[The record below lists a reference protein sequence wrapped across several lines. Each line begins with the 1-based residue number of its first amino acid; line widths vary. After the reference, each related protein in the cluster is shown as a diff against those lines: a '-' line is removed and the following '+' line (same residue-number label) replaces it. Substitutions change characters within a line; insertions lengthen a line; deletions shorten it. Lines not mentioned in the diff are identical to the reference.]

1 MLGHEV
7 DLKAIVDRQ
16 RDIRL
21 PGGDELLKFSDA
33 VLGTDVA
40 ELDKART
47 ALSDS
52 LGPAAVSAASII
64 AASFTKHDRVA
75 NGTGIPAEPRMM
87 EGAEDIRE
95 LLGLWNFKS
104 AVNTSRHLPEGR
116 AV

>member
-1 MLGHEV
+1 
-7 DLKAIVDRQ
+7 VDRQ

-21 PGGDELLKFSDA
+21 PGGDELLTFSDA

-64 AASFTKHDRVA
+64 AASFTKTR
-75 NGTGIPAEPRMM
+75 PC
-87 EGAEDIRE
+87 RE
-95 LLGLWNFKS
+95 RHWN
-104 AVNTSRHLPEGR
+104 TCR
-116 AV
+116 AKNDGGC

>member
-7 DLKAIVDRQ
+7 DLQAIVDRQ
-16 RDIRL
+16 LDIRF
-21 PGGDELLKFSDA
+21 PGGSELLAFSDA
-33 VLGTDVA
+33 LLGSDVA

-47 ALSDS
+47 ALEDS
-52 LGPAAVSAASII
+52 LGPAAVSGASII
-64 AASFTKHDRVA
+64 AATFTKNDRVA

-95 LLGLWNFKS
+95 LLGLWNFRS
-104 AVNTSRHLPEGR
+104 AVNSSRPLSEGQ

>member
-7 DLKAIVDRQ
+7 DLQAIVDRQ
-16 RDIRL
+16 LDIRF
-21 PGGDELLKFSDA
+21 PGGSELLAFSDA
-33 VLGTDVA
+33 LLGSEVA

-47 ALSDS
+47 ALEES
-52 LGPAAVSAASII
+52 LGPAAVSGASII
-64 AASFTKHDRVA
+64 AATFTKNDRVA

-95 LLGLWNFKS
+95 LLGLWNFRS
-104 AVNTSRHLPEGR
+104 AVNTSQHLPEGQ

>member
-7 DLKAIVDRQ
+7 DLQAIVDRQ
-16 RDIRL
+16 LDIRF
-21 PGGDELLKFSDA
+21 PGGSELLAFSDA
-33 VLGTDVA
+33 LLGSEVA

-47 ALSDS
+47 ALEES
-52 LGPAAVSAASII
+52 LGPAAVSGASII
-64 AASFTKHDRVA
+64 AATFTKNDRVA

-95 LLGLWNFKS
+95 LLGLWNFRS
-104 AVNTSRHLPEGR
+104 AVNTSRHLPEGQ